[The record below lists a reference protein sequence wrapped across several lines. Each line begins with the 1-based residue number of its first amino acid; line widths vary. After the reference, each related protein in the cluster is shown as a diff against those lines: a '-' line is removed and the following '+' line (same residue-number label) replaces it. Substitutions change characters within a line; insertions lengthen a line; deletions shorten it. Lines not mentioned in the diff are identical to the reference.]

1 MNILN
6 KITMKGIGAQPAPW
20 SVDAPKALAHI
31 LGKANGYKT
40 GSTTYGLYDKFHGE
54 FEAVNL
60 ETGEIYVGSNLLCP
74 PIMEA
79 LIKDALKNA
88 GAEGGR
94 IGNKAAHEID
104 VEGKDTESPVLFA
117 FELGVK
123 PTAKK
128 DGAREVGSG
137 YEYTVKLLTPAKRS
151 DALESL
157 RAISQQPRQ
166 VALPGPAQANQ
177 ESSEQP
183 EPAKPASNA
192 PNAPAGQERHVKHAA
207 GGKRR

>member
-104 VEGKDTESPVLFA
+104 VEGKDTESPVLFL

-137 YEYTVKLLTPAKRS
+137 YEYTVRLLTPAKRS

-157 RAISQQPRQ
+157 RTISQQART
-166 VALPGPAQANQ
+166 ALPSPAQ
-177 ESSEQP
+177 
-183 EPAKPASNA
+183 EPAKPPVEA
-192 PNAPAGQERHVKHAA
+192 PNAAPPAGQDRHAKHAA